1 MISEHTIRRR
11 VEFSE
16 TDMAGIVHFSQFF
29 RYMEAAEHDLFRSM
43 GTSVVTKLED
53 QHYGWPRVHA
63 ECDYLSPL
71 KFEDEFDVR
80 LRIDEVRSRSI
91 VYAYEFVKVDGGKTV
106 ARGSM
111 TTVCVQQQDDGTMCS
126 VNIPTLIAGR
136 LGPAAQS

>member
-71 KFEDEFDVR
+71 RFEDEFDVR
-80 LRIDEVRSRSI
+80 LRLREVRARSL
-91 VYAYEFVKVDGGKTV
+91 VFGFEFVKVADGKTV

-111 TTVCVQQQDDGTMCS
+111 TTVCVQQQDDGTMRS